1 MSAIISLSTISGY
14 NAKKHRNFPHGM
26 PYHIDIGQIMTI
38 AILQNILS
46 HQVITEFLSMK
57 TASVIAEVNK

>member
-14 NAKKHRNFPHGM
+14 NVAKASQFSSHGM
-26 PYHIDIGQIMTI
+26 PHIDIGQIMTI

-46 HQVITEFLSMK
+46 HQVITEFS
-57 TASVIAEVNK
+57 A

>member
-14 NAKKHRNFPHGM
+14 NVAKKHRNFPHGM

-38 AILQNILS
+38 AILKYP
-46 HQVITEFLSMK
+46 E
-57 TASVIAEVNK
+57 

>member
-14 NAKKHRNFPHGM
+14 NVAKASQFSPHGM

-38 AILQNILS
+38 AILHILS
-46 HQVITEFLSMK
+46 HQVITEFS
-57 TASVIAEVNK
+57 A

>member
-14 NAKKHRNFPHGM
+14 NVKKASQFSPHGM

-57 TASVIAEVNK
+57 TASVIAEV

>member
-1 MSAIISLSTISGY
+1 MLQKASQFS
-14 NAKKHRNFPHGM
+14 PHGM

-38 AILQNILS
+38 AILKNILS

-57 TASVIAEVNK
+57 TASVIAEV